1 MFIVKLALIPKENAA
16 VFILVPS
23 EEFSKQAA
31 LEVYAC
37 KVKLKVLNF
46 VGASEGCLL
55 LFNQKAKLQGSDC
68 R

>member
-31 LEVYAC
+31 LEVYIC
-37 KVKLKVLNF
+37 NVKLKFTNF
-46 VGASEGCLL
+46 VWAFWRIFA
-55 LFNQKAKLQGSDC
+55 LFNQKSLII

>member
-46 VGASEGCLL
+46 VGAFWRMLAFIQPKS
-55 LFNQKAKLQGSDC
+55 KIT